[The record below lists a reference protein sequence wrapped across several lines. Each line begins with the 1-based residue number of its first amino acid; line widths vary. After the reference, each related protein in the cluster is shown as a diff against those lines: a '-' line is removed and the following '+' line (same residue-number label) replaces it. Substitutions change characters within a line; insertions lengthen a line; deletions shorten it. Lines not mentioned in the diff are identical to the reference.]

1 MFSENNVLAVKE
13 HTVLGL
19 SPFPRCDEQ
28 QINQSASP
36 HMHEASNRYVG
47 IIDRMTYFPV
57 SCLPF
62 SVVLHLE
69 AVKTFRPIYG
79 INKVKHGLY
88 RRQGLT

>member
-47 IIDRMTYFPV
+47 IID
-57 SCLPF
+57 
-62 SVVLHLE
+62 
-69 AVKTFRPIYG
+69 
-79 INKVKHGLY
+79 
-88 RRQGLT
+88 